1 MHCATL
7 FGNIPIPCSVYKRKI
22 RNEFEKKG
30 YTIVYG
36 GECLLEVLYF
46 SYTHKQEPIKWSLH
60 LH

>member
-1 MHCATL
+1 M
-7 FGNIPIPCSVYKRKI
+7 NSK
-22 RNEFEKKG
+22 KKG
-30 YTIVYG
+30 YAIVYG